1 MLFIFLHLFQ
11 PLQRQKQGDKNQM
24 VPLDHNPCHNH
35 QDMCYNREETAYT
48 SAPLISNH
56 AIMANDCSVSKQNKI
71 RHQKTKLMTA
81 YENDGERQGKTL
93 KTYLDRTK

>member
-11 PLQRQKQGDKNQM
+11 PFQRQKQGDKNQM
-24 VPLDHNPCHNH
+24 VPLGHNSCHNH
-35 QDMCYNREETAYT
+35 QDIMCYNKEETAYT
-48 SAPLISNH
+48 SSPLISNQ
-56 AIMANDCSVSKQNKI
+56 AIMVNDVSVSKQNEI
-71 RHQKTKLMTA
+71 RHTLVTA